1 MYHISIGVKSVY
13 YFILSHKTFCLIL
26 VFDERCSLPRL
37 PDIMT
42 VESTTTSAI
51 VHWTFISALNTRN
64 ETFTILYGRSQEDM
78 AMEAAPMLSQESL
91 QEYSVWLASDL
102 QPGTRYFYRIQSTN
116 SFSNLTGPMQEFK
129 TKDGSEFLVAECIC
143 SFACLLACLAVMVEM
158 Y

>member
-1 MYHISIGVKSVY
+1 MRHLHHLNDLIEKVETNSSIFCEAPIVYHISIGVKSVY
-13 YFILSHKTFCLIL
+13 HFILSHKTFCLIL

-51 VHWTFISALNTRN
+51 VHWTFVSALNTRN

-91 QEYSVWLASDL
+91 Q
-102 QPGTRYFYRIQSTN
+102 
-116 SFSNLTGPMQEFK
+116 
-129 TKDGSEFLVAECIC
+129 
-143 SFACLLACLAVMVEM
+143 
-158 Y
+158 